1 VSGAEGEPI
10 RLAPG
15 DRAPAFEVATLAG
28 EMATLDQLLGGRH
41 LVLHFMREFT

>member
-1 VSGAEGEPI
+1 MSAGDDEPV

-15 DRAPAFEVATLAG
+15 DRAPGFTVATLEG
-28 EMATLDQLLGGRH
+28 ETTTLDQLLGGRH